1 MSSVKTTPSVGAR
14 PSTTSSPKMASSTTL
29 PRASTVAATR
39 SIASRARSGL
49 LTLTSDISQ
58 LPGPRNWAMAGGS
71 NGYRA
76 GLVRRQLTP
85 GLISSLPGT
94 AGLRPSISFWTSYP
108 EPDVDDDGGLFQRRT
123 PLAPHRSDI
132 PDVEGLC
139 RALCLVLLIGAL
151 DRVADVLPVLIAE
164 VRELPEGS
172 TTTAEEGASI
182 DDDGFA
188 RQVIAAVGHQE
199 GREIPQ
205 LLHPPHAAHRVVD
218 RRGIVRPTLIS
229 APPCRFILVGK
240 SAAVVV
246 SALRRRHLFLHDIP
260 MFGDLTI
267 GDAEDIHSH
276 HRFRSPSESGREW

>member
-1 MSSVKTTPSVGAR
+1 
-14 PSTTSSPKMASSTTL
+14 MASSTTL

-49 LTLTSDISQ
+49 LILTSDISQ

-108 EPDVDDDGGLFQRRT
+108 ESEPDVDDDGGLFQRRT

-132 PDVEGLC
+132 PDVAELC
-139 RALCLVLLIGAL
+139 RALCLVLLVGAL
-151 DRVADVLPVLIAE
+151 DRATDVLPVLIAE
-164 VRELPEGS
+164 ARELPEAAAS
-172 TTTAEEGASI
+172 TAEKGASI

-188 RQVIAAVGHQE
+188 RQVVAAVGHQE
-199 GREIPQ
+199 GGEIPQ
-205 LLHPPHAAHRVVD
+205 LLHLPHATHRVGPRSILRLVHRAGTDRAGVQAFPCAFRREETRGNGVEADAVRCPLDGERLCHDVD
-218 RRGIVRPTLIS
+218 AGLRHCGRHREG
-229 APPCRFILVGK
+229 
-240 SAAVVV
+240 AAVP
-246 SALRRRHLFLHDIP
+246 H
-260 MFGDLTI
+260 
-267 GDAEDIHSH
+267 
-276 HRFRSPSESGREW
+276 

>member
-1 MSSVKTTPSVGAR
+1 
-14 PSTTSSPKMASSTTL
+14 
-29 PRASTVAATR
+29 
-39 SIASRARSGL
+39 
-49 LTLTSDISQ
+49 
-58 LPGPRNWAMAGGS
+58 MAGGS

-108 EPDVDDDGGLFQRRT
+108 ESEPDVDEDGGLFQRRT

-132 PDVEGLC
+132 PDVEELC

-172 TTTAEEGASI
+172 TSTAEEGASI

-218 RRGIVRPTLIS
+218 RRGIVRLVHRGGADRAGVQALP
-229 APPCRFILVGK
+229 APFVGK
-240 SAAVVV
+240 RPGAV
-246 SALRRRHLFLHDIP
+246 ALRRMPCGAHSTASDLVMTLMPAFDIAD
-260 MFGDLTI
+260 GTVK
-267 GDAEDIHSH
+267 G
-276 HRFRSPSESGREW
+276 SPFPTDVVSIERTLARCLG